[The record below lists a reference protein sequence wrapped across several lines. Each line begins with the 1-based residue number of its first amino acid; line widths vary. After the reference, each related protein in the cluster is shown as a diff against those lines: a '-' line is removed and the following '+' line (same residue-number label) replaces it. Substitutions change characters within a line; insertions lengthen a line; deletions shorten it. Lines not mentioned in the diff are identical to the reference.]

1 MSAWGQRTFKG
12 DVLKIRPLT
21 PASDSCD
28 SMAHNESASESSRD
42 YHSLSL
48 LCMTPPHS
56 PNFVEPSTAMVP
68 AGQIA
73 CTRPAAIMTDTS
85 VCSATS
91 VNSLSSAVKQTT
103 LNMQTMCSPRPAP
116 SVPPHCR
123 SMATSVIRHT
133 ADRSACLHIPS
144 CTGSKTET
152 NSQKEKQC
160 KSISE
165 RCAFDTTNHKVDNER
180 NALGSGSSSN
190 CEKEQQTENAT
201 VQKCNISGTQN
212 KTPCS
217 LPISN
222 PSVSSPLLS
231 RPVSNPPVICQMIPI
246 NGQGNVISAVL
257 KASVQTPVP
266 VKPVLPPAG
275 SVPQP
280 VFMGPSVPQGTVM
293 LVLPRPTVSA
303 AQQNQHG
310 VMTVGNTKLLPLAPA
325 PVLVASGHNC
335 APQMDFSRRR
345 NYVCNFSGCR
355 KTYFKSSHLK
365 AHLRTHTGEKPFSC
379 SWDGCDKK
387 FARSD
392 ELSRHRRTHTGEK
405 KFACTVCDRRFMR
418 SDHLTKHTRRHMSAK
433 KVPSWQTEVNKL
445 NRIASAQP
453 RSLNASL
460 SVLLPAV
467 PPL

>member
-1 MSAWGQRTFKG
+1 MRSYSPCQDTEMEYHPTVDFIESILERKRHDSERSTCSTLEQNDIEAVETLLCMSAWGQRTLKG

-28 SMAHNESASESSRD
+28 SLVHSEAASESRD

-56 PNFVEPSTAMVP
+56 PNFVEPTAAMVP
-68 AGQIA
+68 TGQIA
-73 CTRPAAIMTDTS
+73 CTRPAAIVADSS
-85 VCSATS
+85 VSSATS
-91 VNSLSSAVKQTT
+91 VKSLSSVVKSST
-103 LNMQTMCSPRPAP
+103 LTMQSPCGPKP
-116 SVPPHCR
+116 TLPVPPHCR

-133 ADRSACLHIPS
+133 ADSSVCLHIPS

-152 NSQKEKQC
+152 SSQKEKQC
-160 KSISE
+160 NSVFE
-165 RCAFDTTNHKVDNER
+165 RLTADVTSHKVDNKP
-180 NALGSGSSSN
+180 NTLDSMSSGN
-190 CEKEQQTENAT
+190 CENEQTEIAT
-201 VQKCNISGTQN
+201 VQKCNVSETLN
-212 KTPCS
+212 KTRCS
-217 LPISN
+217 LSVSTPPI
-222 PSVSSPLLS
+222 SSPLLAG
-231 RPVSNPPVICQMIPI
+231 PVSSPPVICQMIPLS
-246 NGQGNVISAVL
+246 GQGNMISAVL

-266 VKPVLPPAG
+266 VKPVLPPAA
-275 SVPQP
+275 P

-303 AQQNQHG
+303 SQQNQHG

-345 NYVCNFSGCR
+345 NYVCNFTGCR

-387 FARSD
+387 I
-392 ELSRHRRTHTGEK
+392 
-405 KFACTVCDRRFMR
+405 CTF
-418 SDHLTKHTRRHMSAK
+418 
-433 KVPSWQTEVNKL
+433 
-445 NRIASAQP
+445 
-453 RSLNASL
+453 
-460 SVLLPAV
+460 
-467 PPL
+467 